1 MAQQCQAPAAE
12 INRAYSTRRGFSSTS
27 CCSFCAFLALA
38 TVLVLPACG
47 PSTNPTTHSSTASST
62 QANAIQSAKVAPS
75 PTTSASGVFRSTTI
89 ASNTP
94 RDQATPQMSW
104 VSSCCTALSQRAQ
117 TTPAHQAI
125 HYQSASTYCSNTQRS
140 NAPIAAQK
148 EAIRASLKSTLR
160 ELAIPEPCQ

>member
-12 INRAYSTRRGFSSTS
+12 IARVTTTRRGSFSAS
-27 CCSFCAFLALA
+27 CCSFCAFIALV

-47 PSTNPTTHSSTASST
+47 PSTNPTTHNSTASST
-62 QANAIQSAKVAPS
+62 QANATQSAKFAPS

-94 RDQATPQMSW
+94 RDRSTPQMSW
-104 VSSCCTALSQRAQ
+104 VSSCCTALSQQAQ
-117 TTPAHQAI
+117 TAPAHQAI
-125 HYQSASTYCSNTQRS
+125 HYQSASMYCSNTQRS

-160 ELAIPEPCQ
+160 ELAIPDQCQ